1 MTNPPADRLER
12 LELLVESNARSVQ
25 AIADRIGELTH
36 LQEEAAEERGEL
48 RTATLR
54 LAELT
59 EGIANLTVS
68 LDSDRPTILGR
79 LSRIESKVDRLLQA
93 ENEN

>member
-1 MTNPPADRLER
+1 MTNPPPDRLER
-12 LELLVESNARSVQ
+12 LELLVESNARSIQ
-25 AIADRIGELTH
+25 AIADRIVELTH
-36 LQEEAAEERGEL
+36 LQEEAVEERGEL

-59 EGIANLTVS
+59 EGIANLTAS
-68 LDSDRPTILGR
+68 LDSDRPTTLGR
-79 LSRIESKVDRLLQA
+79 LSRIESKVDRLIQE

>member
-1 MTNPPADRLER
+1 MTNPPPDRLER
-12 LELLVESNARSVQ
+12 LELLVESNARSIQ
-25 AIADRIGELTH
+25 AIADRIVELTH
-36 LQEEAAEERGEL
+36 LQEEAVEERGEL

-59 EGIANLTVS
+59 EGIANLTAS

-79 LSRIESKVDRLLQA
+79 LSRIESKVDRLLA
-93 ENEN
+93 EGEN

>member
-1 MTNPPADRLER
+1 MTNPP
-12 LELLVESNARSVQ
+12 ELLVESNARSIQ
-25 AIADRIGELTH
+25 AIADRIVELTH

-59 EGIANLTVS
+59 EGIANLTAS

-79 LSRIESKVDRLLQA
+79 LNRIESKVDRLLQE

>member
-1 MTNPPADRLER
+1 MTNPPPDRLER
-12 LELLVESNARSVQ
+12 LELLVESNARSIQ
-25 AIADRIGELTH
+25 AIADRIVELTH
-36 LQEEAAEERGEL
+36 LQQEAAEERGEL

-59 EGIANLTVS
+59 EGIANLTAS
-68 LDSDRPTILGR
+68 LDSDRPTILER
-79 LSRIESKVDRLLQA
+79 LSRIESKVDQLLQQ